1 MKRGLSWC
9 LLIMTCCVAPLA
21 AQDNSWKAGLGDVV
35 ITPEHAVWLAGF
47 AGRKKPAEGTLLDLH
62 AKSLALE
69 DAAGQRCVIVTLD
82 LIGIPRTLREEVC
95 QTIARKCDLPPQAV
109 LFNASHTHSG
119 PVVKDKIEM
128 SVIYALE
135 PEQGRRVEAYY
146 VTLREKLVLSIEKA
160 VADLQPAKLG
170 YSHARCGF
178 SMNRRLPTDKG
189 PQNSPY
195 PDGPVDQS
203 VPVLRVDT
211 PEGKLRAV
219 LFGYACHN
227 TSLVSDNYK
236 YAGDYAGFAQEAI
249 EAANPGAQA
258 MFLMGCG
265 GDQNPYPRGPEEVWS
280 RQHGK
285 SLANSVQAALLPT
298 AKPIK
303 SSLRAVL
310 KDVELEF
317 EPLTKQDIT
326 VLEQSQ
332 DQYERRKAGFLKAEI
347 GDRDVL
353 RKTYAYPVQ
362 VIDLGTEVT
371 LVALAGEVVV
381 DYSLRLKKEFGD
393 RTVWVAG
400 YSNDVFAYIPS
411 VRVLKEGGYEG
422 GGAMRYSNL
431 PGPFAPSVEERIIKQ
446 VHDLVLPRQDG
457 SSLSRTVGN

>member
-1 MKRGLSWC
+1 MKLVLACW
-9 LLIMTCCVAPLA
+9 LLVCGFCVTVVA
-21 AQDNSWKAGLGDVV
+21 ADSNGWRAGLGDVV
-35 ITPEHAVWLAGF
+35 VTPEQSMWLAGF
-47 AGRKKPAEGTLLDLH
+47 AGRTKPAEGTLSDLH

-69 DAAGQRCVIVTLD
+69 DAEGHRCVIVTLD
-82 LIGIPRTLREEVC
+82 LIGIPRMLRDEVT
-95 QTIARKCDLPPQAV
+95 QIVEQKRKLPPSAV
-109 LFNASHTHSG
+109 LFNVSHTHSG
-119 PVVKDKIEM
+119 PVVRDKIET
-128 SVIYALE
+128 SVIYDLDA
-135 PEQGRRVEAYY
+135 EQGRRVESYY

-160 VADLQPAKLG
+160 LDDLKPAKLG
-170 YSHARCGF
+170 HSHARCGF
-178 SMNRRLPTDKG
+178 SMNRRLPTEKG

-211 PEGKLRAV
+211 PEGKLRGV

-227 TSLVSDNYK
+227 TSLVAGNYK
-236 YAGDYAGFAQEAI
+236 FAGDYAGFAQEEL
-249 EAANPGAQA
+249 EAANPGVQA

-265 GDQNPYPRGPEEVWS
+265 GDQNPYPRGPEEAWS

-298 AKPIK
+298 SKQI
-303 SSLRAVL
+303 SGSLRAVL

-317 EPLTKQDIT
+317 EPLNKADIVT
-326 VLEQSQ
+326 MTQSK
-332 DQYERRKAGFLKAEI
+332 DPYEKRRAGFLLKEI

-353 RKTYAYPVQ
+353 KKTYAYPVQ
-362 VIDLGTEVT
+362 VIDLGSDVT

-381 DYSLRLKKEFGD
+381 DYSLRLKKEITGK
-393 RTVWVAG
+393 TVWVAG

-431 PGPFAPSVEERIIKQ
+431 PGPFTPTVEERIVNQ
-446 VHDLVLPRQDG
+446 VHELLK
-457 SSLSRTVGN
+457 LAK